1 MSKAGRLLPASDQ
14 RQVNNIFGFAAK
26 ALWDDLGIG
35 DTVGQAVGL
44 K

>member
-1 MSKAGRLLPASDQ
+1 LTATDR
-14 RQVNNIFGFAAK
+14 RQVNNVFGFAAK
-26 ALWDDLGIG
+26 PLWDDLEIG